1 MFTLDVD
8 SELKLALVQPSFA
21 KKYVEIVT
29 EQREYLSE
37 WLAWPPHGK
46 SEEFFLT
53 FVRKSLLEYAEGK
66 SMVCSMIYKD
76 ELVGN
81 ISFNSIDHNLKV
93 AEIGY
98 WLSEKHQGKGIITRS
113 VSKLIDIA
121 FSDLAMEKVQIS
133 AGEGNAPSRAVC
145 ERLGMKLEG
154 IITKKENL
162 NGRVIDHAIYG
173 LLKDSNVALGRSA
186 STEE

>member
-8 SELKLALVQPSFA
+8 SELKLALIQPSFA
-21 KKYVEIVT
+21 KKYLEIVT
-29 EQREYLSE
+29 EQRDYLSE

-46 SEEFFLT
+46 SEDFFLT
-53 FVRKSLLEYAEGK
+53 FVRQSRLDYAEGK
-66 SMVCSMIYKD
+66 SMVCAMIYRD

-81 ISFNSIDHNLKV
+81 VSFNSIDHNVKV

-113 VSKLIDIA
+113 VSKLIEIA
-121 FSDLAMEKVQIS
+121 FSELALDKVQIA

-145 ERLGMKLEG
+145 ERLGLKLEG
-154 IITKKENL
+154 VITNRENL
-162 NGRVIDHAIYG
+162 NGRVINHAIYG
-173 LLKDSNVALGRSA
+173 LLKDITATSG
-186 STEE
+186 